1 MYALIS
7 DLHANLAALEAVLS
21 DLDAHGVREVF
32 CLGDV
37 VGYGPDAV
45 PCTDLVMSRAAWCV
59 KGNHEEALI
68 HGAYGFH
75 LRAKEAIDFHRDQLR
90 PGFFSGPHVRARWDW
105 LAGLPVRMER
115 GPDLFLHGSPRDP
128 TQEYLLHHEV
138 ALGPSEKY
146 EEVFA
151 SFERLLFVGHTHQP
165 GLITSDYEARTPA
178 QLEGVARLSDLRGRK
193 AIVNVGSVGQ
203 PRDKDPR
210 ACYVLVDEDTIRWRR
225 VAYDPTRTLRR
236 VLESGRLHESLGE
249 RLLSGV

>member
-7 DLHANLAALEAVLS
+7 DVHANLEALRAVLA
-21 DLDAHGVREVF
+21 DIDALGVREVR

-45 PCTDLVMSRAAWCV
+45 ECTDLVMSRAAWCV
-59 KGNHEEALI
+59 KGNHEEALV

-75 LRAKEAIDFHRDQLR
+75 LRAKEAIDWHRDQLR
-90 PGFFSGPHVRARWDW
+90 PGFFSGPRVRARWDW
-105 LAGLPVRMER
+105 LAGLPLRQEV

-138 ALGPSEKY
+138 AIGPSEKY

-151 SFERLLFVGHTHQP
+151 GFERLLFVGHTHQP
-165 GLITSDYEARTPA
+165 GVITSDYEARTSA
-178 QLEGVARLSDLRGRK
+178 ELGDELRLSDLRGRK

-210 ACYVLVDEDTIRWRR
+210 ACWVLVDEEAIRWRR
-225 VAYDPTRTLRR
+225 VAYDPARTAQR
-236 VLESGRLHESLGE
+236 VEASGRLHKSLGE
-249 RLLSGV
+249 RLLTGV